1 MAARIYEISHS
12 ARREMPYIQA
22 EKLNISKRAIS
33 ICIHSN
39 SDLFTCDD
47 ITFSRESSLGISLVF
62 MYNKTLYF
70 SVTHI
75 PP

>member
-12 ARREMPYIQA
+12 ARREMPYLQA
-22 EKLNISKRAIS
+22 ETLNISKGTIL
-33 ICIHSN
+33 IYIHSN

-62 MYNKTLYF
+62 IYSKT
-70 SVTHI
+70 
-75 PP
+75 

>member
-12 ARREMPYIQA
+12 ARREMSYLQA
-22 EKLNISKRAIS
+22 ETLNISKGAIL
-33 ICIHSN
+33 ICTYSN

-62 MYNKTLYF
+62 MYSKT
-70 SVTHI
+70 
-75 PP
+75 